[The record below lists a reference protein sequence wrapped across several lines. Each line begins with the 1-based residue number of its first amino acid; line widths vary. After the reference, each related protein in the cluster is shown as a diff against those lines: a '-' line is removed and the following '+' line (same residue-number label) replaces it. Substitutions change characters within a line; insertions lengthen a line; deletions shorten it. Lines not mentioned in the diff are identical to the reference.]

1 MNTDNVVIFPGVT
14 RLDMPPKLTLEAAS
28 RADLQAVAILGY
40 DADGE
45 VFVSSSISGGP
56 ELLWLLETVKLML
69 LHAGGAT
76 PNDD

>member
-1 MNTDNVVIFPGVT
+1 MSEKVVIFPGVT
-14 RLDMPPKLTLEAAS
+14 RLDMPPNLMLEAAS
-28 RADLQAVAILGY
+28 RADLKSVAIIGY

-69 LHAGGAT
+69 LEAGGAM
-76 PNDD
+76 PDGA